1 MQIPSTASPLI
12 IPPSDPQQLQNEIS
26 TRYEELSN
34 RLQQIARYAVD
45 HPNDMAMET
54 IAVIAARAQV
64 QPSVLI
70 RFAKAFGYSGFS
82 EMQQVF
88 RKQLKERSLSYSERV
103 RQFWEQH
110 EDVNHPVPL
119 NVLRKFA
126 EANQIALQHIESTL
140 AGDQLEQAVAQL
152 TKARIIHIVGQ
163 RRSFP
168 VAAYLAYAL
177 NHSHRPTQLL
187 DGIGG
192 MLLEQLRLLDAQDVL
207 VAISFHPYA
216 PETADIVNRAIAGNI
231 NVIAIT
237 DSLLSPIAQKATLC
251 LEVKDA
257 EALGFRSLTASMC
270 LAQALAVSLAVIA
283 SKN

>member
-1 MQIPSTASPLI
+1 MQITSSP
-12 IPPSDPQQLQNEIS
+12 PGDPQTLQAEIS

-54 IAVIAARAQV
+54 IATIAERAQV

-88 RKQLKERSLSYSERV
+88 RKHLKERSPSYSERV
-103 RQFWEQH
+103 RQFWEQR
-110 EDVNHPVPL
+110 EDLTRPLPL
-119 NVLRKFA
+119 NVLREFA
-126 EANQIALQHIESTL
+126 AANQIALQHLENTL
-140 AGDQLEQAVAQL
+140 TAAQLEQAVKQL
-152 TKARIIHIVGQ
+152 AKARIIHIIGQ

-177 NHSHRPTQLL
+177 NHSNRPAQLL

-192 MLLEQLRLLDAQDVL
+192 MLLEQLRLLDPQDVL

-216 PETADIVNRAIAGNI
+216 PETAEMVNRAIAEQI
-231 NVIAIT
+231 SVIAIT
-237 DSLLSPIAQKATLC
+237 DSPLSPIAQKATLS

-283 SKN
+283 NQ